1 MQGFAGLRL
10 WVPGGRP
17 ETETGSLGVGW
28 VCVSVSVWWGGLAG
42 DAKLSRAG
50 TGPSF
55 AEGTSQEYW
64 NAEVAEPHSGPWA
77 PRPRGRL
84 GPRPPSPRVLS
95 AAAQRLR
102 LVSPAPGWSLFPRL
116 LSTTHLDA
124 CSRWPLSPRV
134 LKTSS
139 APERRKRVPRPLGPR
154 GTRVRGI
161 GPPPSVSQKSP
172 QMCGHRESRSVR
184 RASELG
190 EAWAG
195 VTGRSQS
202 AEASH
207 ERGSSL
213 RGCSFRPK
221 FSSAGAWDVCCSPLA
236 FSFIYSLPKSMFLP
250 RMLGVFHPPSKR
262 IRPGKGTCRSL
273 NILWLESE
281 EGSS

>member
-134 LKTSS
+134 LK
-139 APERRKRVPRPLGPR
+139 ENQQRPGEEKE
-154 GTRVRGI
+154 
-161 GPPPSVSQKSP
+161 GPPSFGAARDPGAGDRPPTIHFPKADVWP
-172 QMCGHRESRSVR
+172 P
-184 RASELG
+184 
-190 EAWAG
+190 G
-195 VTGRSQS
+195 VT
-202 AEASH
+202 
-207 ERGSSL
+207 
-213 RGCSFRPK
+213 
-221 FSSAGAWDVCCSPLA
+221 
-236 FSFIYSLPKSMFLP
+236 
-250 RMLGVFHPPSKR
+250 
-262 IRPGKGTCRSL
+262 
-273 NILWLESE
+273 
-281 EGSS
+281 